1 MLRPA
6 HLTITVVGQI
16 CIPEV
21 APRAHLSSRFTEGY
35 LPLGRG
41 THWTLVGLPSA
52 GAESS
57 PQIPLAGPQ
66 ASLQSGLVV
75 ARLRYLQ
82 RKLKQ
87 QMTPSFRAGPSPPFI
102 RRVVFCPVSW
112 GPTFCLDLVTC
123 LLPLLV
129 FFLGS
134 WHTAALL
141 APSTGALAP

>member
-1 MLRPA
+1 MAILGWPFGTPSLVYSVLRSA

-66 ASLQSGLVV
+66 SSLQSGLVV

-87 QMTPSFRAGPSPPFI
+87 QRPPRVGPSPPI
-102 RRVVFCPVSW
+102 S
-112 GPTFCLDLVTC
+112 
-123 LLPLLV
+123 
-129 FFLGS
+129 
-134 WHTAALL
+134 
-141 APSTGALAP
+141 

>member
-1 MLRPA
+1 MAILGWPFGTPSLVYSVLRLA

-57 PQIPLAGPQ
+57 PQFPLARPQ
-66 ASLQSGLVV
+66 SSLQSGLVV

-82 RKLKQ
+82 CKVKRQ
-87 QMTPSFRAGPSPPFI
+87 RPPRAGPSPP
-102 RRVVFCPVSW
+102 VF
-112 GPTFCLDLVTC
+112 
-123 LLPLLV
+123 
-129 FFLGS
+129 
-134 WHTAALL
+134 
-141 APSTGALAP
+141 